1 MGNRGTSRGAG
12 KGALLLVGLVIAAVL
27 MAGFRSP
34 EAAGSSVHLS
44 SAAVDGHAGSGSA
57 VHPVFRQAGFSN
69 LLQAQVRP
77 SSAAAHGA
85 SSPAG
90 ADDRG
95 LAGSLSMLTA
105 LGSAATLPD
114 SPLRLVLKWQGETG
128 SGTSGA
134 SAGAAAERLAGKLGV
149 GKVSTADED
158 GQMTSRA
165 AGGLAGGKVSLF
177 WSERGGGRSSV
188 IVTVE
193 TADLRQTPELP
204 AAAASAGQKLLQA
217 GIAAEWNASL
227 QGAAKEQGGAE
238 NALFSIE
245 QSIQEQLPGMNPEES
260 YEDDTTYSRSYSVPG
275 LERTVRSG
283 SHALALQLA
292 VHTNGNNNTNRV
304 TIGLPLITIEY

>member
-12 KGALLLVGLVIAAVL
+12 KGAILLIGLVIAAVL

-90 ADDRG
+90 ADDKG
-95 LAGSLSMLTA
+95 LAGSLSMLTT
-105 LGSAATLPD
+105 LGRAATLPD
-114 SPLRLVLKWQGETG
+114 SPLQLVLKWQGET
-128 SGTSGA
+128 SGASGA
-134 SAGAAAERLAGKLGV
+134 SAGDAAERLAGKLGL
-149 GKVSTADED
+149 GKVSTSDED
-158 GQMTSRA
+158 GHMTSRA
-165 AGGLAGGKVSLF
+165 AAVLAGAKVSLF
-177 WSERGGGRSSV
+177 WSELGGGRSYV
-188 IVTVE
+188 IVTFE

-260 YEDDTTYSRSYSVPG
+260 YEDDTTYSSSYSVPG

-292 VHTNGNNNTNRV
+292 VHTNGNTNTNRV